1 MAKTLNAEL
10 QFANENGLLFEGAGL
25 PRITGRVLGWLM
37 VCEPEYQSLPDLTEA
52 LGISKASASTSMRM
66 LIQMGFTERVILTG
80 DRRDYF
86 HLSDDAFA
94 NFFRR
99 RVEVIHRLRKN
110 AERGL
115 RVLEGAPPS
124 RRSRLERMHRLFT
137 FIERNIPALVERF
150 EADDAKRH
158 RGRADKNGGPP

>member
-66 LIQMGFTERVILTG
+66 LIQMGFAERVIPGG

-86 HLSDDAFA
+86 RLSDDAFA
-94 NFFRR
+94 HFFRR

-110 AERGL
+110 AEHGL
-115 RVLEGAPPS
+115 HVLADAPPA
-124 RRSRLERMHRLFT
+124 RRARLERMHRLFS
-137 FIERNIPALVERF
+137 FIERNIPVLVERF
-150 EADDAKRH
+150 EAEEAKR
-158 RGRADKNGGPP
+158 RR